1 MTETKRLY
9 RSRTDRKIAGV
20 LGGLAQYLGIDATAA
35 RVLFIV
41 LAIVTGGGA
50 LLAYP
55 VLWLVMPQEPAA
67 GPNWPGTTAVPPE
80 PTA

>member
-9 RSRTDRKIAGV
+9 RSRTDKKIAGV

-35 RVLFIV
+35 RVAFIV
-41 LAIVTGGGA
+41 LAIFTGGGA

-55 VLWLVMPQEPAA
+55 VMWLVMPEEPAEGA
-67 GPNWPGTTAVPPE
+67 TWPTTTAVPPA